1 MTKEL
6 LQQCLDALIE
16 SRGDV
21 DLCYAGVKAA
31 RLSFRQERQLGFY
44 EEQLVKHDAAIE
56 GLKQALA
63 QQEQCGCREG
73 ECETKKDKTCR
84 MTIEI
89 AERDGIPEWTPAIG
103 IECAI
108 SSLRDDAARLRDGSY
123 TPLQIADD
131 LNVIA
136 NDLGKCNPVAQQEQP
151 ASVDAYVGAREDA
164 AIWKKRALEAE
175 ELNRKFIADVNGPT
189 YLGEPVKQEQPAQKV
204 SESWTDI
211 VAVNLV
217 REGVN
222 KHKARE
228 LAAHF
233 LTLFAPPTPPAQEPF
248 KWYDGEPPFPQNQE
262 SFIAQTIYGERVVLR
277 VLPEEYTYDYTTAD
291 GTYMKA
297 ENIKK
302 WMQFPDCEFLPPEP
316 APTQPALS
324 EIDVWNSNEI
334 MAANSEIGLSLDKLM
349 KLVRAIEAHCRG
361 GANG

>member
-108 SSLRDDAARLRDGSY
+108 SNLRDDAARLRDGSY

-131 LNVIA
+131 LDVIA
-136 NDLGKCNPVAQQEQP
+136 NDLGKCKSLTQQEQPNPWKDAVIEQLVVHHAIQPEHNSDPVKAVHDLLCISNDMALDPLVSSAAQALIDRGRKEAQQEQ
-151 ASVDAYVGAREDA
+151 E
-164 AIWKKRALEAE
+164 
-175 ELNRKFIADVNGPT
+175 
-189 YLGEPVKQEQPAQKV
+189 
-204 SESWTDI
+204 
-211 VAVNLV
+211 
-217 REGVN
+217 
-222 KHKARE
+222 
-228 LAAHF
+228 
-233 LTLFAPPTPPAQEPF
+233 PAQEQYPLPDSLYPGS
-248 KWYDGEPPFPQNQE
+248 KDWQAGSYK
-262 SFIAQTIYGERVVLR
+262 ERVEWLHLMYESERLESIRLENVL
-277 VLPEEYTYDYTTAD
+277 AS
-291 GTYMKA
+291 
-297 ENIKK
+297 IK
-302 WMQFPDCEFLPPEP
+302 DE
-316 APTQPALS
+316 PTQPALS
-324 EIDVWNSNEI
+324 EARWNYINSRAVD
-334 MAANSEIGLSLDKLM
+334 MSAAKYEALCSLLHAEVDSTYELGEAVDK
-349 KLVRAIEAHCRG
+349 AIEAHCRG
-361 GANG
+361 GANK